1 MKKIYNSRN
10 YYEVK
15 AKCGHVG
22 RNNYI
27 IKTFAIIAES
37 GKGAAATCKW
47 TPRVKHH
54 DKKAIIEVNM
64 INYEEYK
71 QLKNKNDNDFYLKCK
86 NIQQQ
91 RYYCDLF
98 SDILKE
104 LNSSEVLSEKDNRLK
119 RLKYIMKK
127 NRSLIKSLK
136 YDNKLYNQ
144 TY

>member
-1 MKKIYNSRN
+1 MKNIYNSRN

-37 GKGAAATCKW
+37 GKEAAVTCKW

-54 DKKAIIEVNM
+54 DKKAIVEVKK

-91 RYYCDLF
+91 RYNCDL
-98 SDILKE
+98 SNDILRE
-104 LNSSEVLSEKDNRLK
+104 SNSSEVFCKKDNRVE
-119 RLKYIMKK
+119 RLKYMMLK
-127 NRSLIKSLK
+127 NRSIIKSLK
-136 YDNKLYNQ
+136 YDDKLKGE